1 MSHTIAGI
9 YENGVIRPLED
20 VDLAEGERVSVIVN
34 GNVSAEGASRILEG
48 IAKLPLE
55 GTEDIFS
62 GRDHDTVL
70 YGKTRE

>member
-34 GNVSAEGASRILEG
+34 GNVSAEAASRILEG